1 MSKDQCFESDEK
13 WEARQIRSRSRIFL
27 VACSP
32 LARGIQNFKKDS
44 LARSPLTRHIFASIL
59 SEKRDHNWC
68 QKRKNRYFFGTVI
81 DKVDPVHIFLAD
93 FITEAS
99 ENQRRTDFS
108 WSPFDNL
115 TQHPPSVTLI
125 CPNWGIFGFCKKMA
139 SERWASERRALS
151 LLAHSPRN
159 FELLL
164 AARSRS
170 SKFWKVLLSL
180 ARPRAYS
187 ATFKT
192 LH

>member
-1 MSKDQCFESDEK
+1 MRGERAEG
-13 WEARQIRSRSRIFL
+13 ERARALTRSRSPIIL

-32 LARGIQNFKKDS
+32 LARGIQNFQKDS

-68 QKRKNRYFFGTVI
+68 QKRKNRYFSGTVI
-81 DKVDPVHIFLAD
+81 GQIKLVDIFSAD

-99 ENQRRTDFS
+99 ENQRRTDYS
-108 WSPFDNL
+108 WFPSDKP
-115 TQHPPSVTLI
+115 TQQPPSVTLFW
-125 CPNWGIFGFCKKMA
+125 PKWGIFGLYKKMA
-139 SERWASERRALS
+139 SEPRASERRALS

-170 SKFWKVLLSL
+170 RKFWKVLLSL
-180 ARPRAYS
+180 ARPRAFS

-192 LH
+192 LR